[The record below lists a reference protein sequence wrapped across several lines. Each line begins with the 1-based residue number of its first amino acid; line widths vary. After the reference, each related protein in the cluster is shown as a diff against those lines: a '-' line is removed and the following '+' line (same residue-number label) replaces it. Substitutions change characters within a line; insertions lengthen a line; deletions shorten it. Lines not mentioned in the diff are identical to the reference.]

1 MTGWI
6 LNVVATGKRMDATT
20 AWTIIGAL
28 TTALLGVT
36 AWGVKQA
43 RGKEKLLREWLDSTR
58 EQLKLVNL
66 VNDINR
72 DRR

>member
-1 MTGWI
+1 ME
-6 LNVVATGKRMDATT
+6 ATC
-20 AWTIIGAL
+20 WTIITTLASAL
-28 TTALLGVT
+28 AVT
-36 AWGVKQA
+36 AIWGVKQA

-72 DRR
+72 GRR

>member
-1 MTGWI
+1 ME
-6 LNVVATGKRMDATT
+6 ATC
-20 AWTIIGAL
+20 WTIITTLDSAL
-28 TTALLGVT
+28 AVT
-36 AWGVKQA
+36 AIWGVKQA

-72 DRR
+72 GRR

>member
-1 MTGWI
+1 
-6 LNVVATGKRMDATT
+6 MDATT